1 MHDSYDGQ
9 GVDQLKKV
17 IDTIKNNPDDRRMLM
32 VAWNPTDL
40 DEMALPPC
48 HCLVSKTFYFG
59 HFMIPIISANS
70 TLQRDVFHVN
80 CTSEVQ
86 TWDWEYHSISLH
98 MPFLQ

>member
-59 HFMIPIISANS
+59 HFMIFIMITN
-70 TLQRDVFHVN
+70 D
-80 CTSEVQ
+80 
-86 TWDWEYHSISLH
+86 
-98 MPFLQ
+98 